1 LTRVNGP
8 GTPRRRSKLRTVGQ
22 AGVAVVGISVL
33 GVALSAASTR
43 PEVETRSAAS
53 TVAAVRM
60 PPGNV
65 GFDLQL
71 GGSYTAPADAGV
83 VERDR
88 TSVAPAGA
96 YGVCYVNGFQTQ
108 DSEIAWWRRRHPELL
123 LKVRGREVRDPNWP
137 ETVLD
142 TSTAANRKALA
153 KIVGGWIDGCAKKGF
168 RGVEFDNLDSWTR
181 SKGLLTRSDNEATA
195 RLLTARAHRAGLAA
209 GQKNAAELIR
219 GTTAPLGFD
228 FAVVEECQQYAECD
242 RFTRAYGDRVFE
254 VEYDRKRFQAACT
267 ARGATLSVLLRDRD
281 LVRDGEPGYVRES
294 C

>member
-1 LTRVNGP
+1 MNGP
-8 GTPRRRSKLRTVGQ
+8 GTPRRRSRIRAIGQ
-22 AGVAVVGISVL
+22 AGGAVVGISLL
-33 GVALSAASTR
+33 GVLLSAASTR
-43 PEVETRSAAS
+43 PAVGTRSAAS
-53 TVAAVRM
+53 TTPAAQL

-71 GGSYTAPADAGV
+71 GGSYAVPADAGV

-108 DSEIAWWRRRHPELL
+108 DSEISWWRRRHPELL
-123 LKVRGREVRDPNWP
+123 LKVKGREVRDPNWP

-142 TSTAANRKALA
+142 VSTAARRKALA
-153 KIVGGWIDGCAKKGF
+153 SIVGGWIDGCARKGF

-181 SKGLLTRSDNEATA
+181 SRGRLTRSDSEAMG
-195 RLLTARAHRAGLAA
+195 RLLVARAHRAGLAA

-219 GTTAPLGFD
+219 GAKRPLGFD
-228 FAVVEECQQYAECD
+228 FAVVEECQQYAECG
-242 RFTRAYGDRVFE
+242 RYTRAYGDRVFE
-254 VEYDRKRFQAACT
+254 VEYDRARFKAACA

-281 LVRDGEPGYVRES
+281 LVREGEPGYVRES